1 MTSTTNFRYVA
12 LADEIQGSIKKGI
25 FAPGE
30 KLPSLRNLHNKL
42 GLSISTVHQAYIE
55 LEKRGRVEAR
65 EKSGFYVKAL
75 NENPLGRPAQ
85 EKLITEPCRVE
96 VNALAENIISDLQRD
111 DVLQLGAAIPSK
123 ELMPL
128 KQLSRIMKSMPTD
141 VLQNHISSYDLCA
154 GNLELREEIS
164 KKMLG
169 FAGSIPA
176 DDIITTNGCLEAV
189 TLCLR
194 AVANPG
200 DTILVESPV
209 FHCFLQLIEDLN
221 MYVIE
226 IPGCPEEGID
236 TRLFEKTIASNK
248 IKACLLN
255 SNFQNPLGSVM
266 SRENKARI
274 INIAKIHDIP
284 IIEDDIYGDLFFGDK
299 RPSTFKSMDKNGMV
313 LYCSSFSK
321 SLAPGLRTGWT
332 IPGKYKDTLIRMK
345 LNTAISNP
353 SINQAIVASFLKTG
367 AFDRHL
373 RQLRNRLKNQASAL
387 AIAISK
393 YFPADTKITFPMG
406 GMFIWVVLNK
416 EIDSME
422 IYEKAYQKRIS
433 ILPGKICSSSDRYK
447 HCLRINC
454 GIKWSPQIEQ
464 GIKTLGEIITKQATQ
479 NKLSTIKFS
488 RSINLPIPV

>member
-1 MTSTTNFRYVA
+1 M
-12 LADEIQGSIKKGI
+12 KGT
-25 FAPGE
+25 FSPGE
-30 KLPSLRNLHNKL
+30 KLPSLRQLHTQL
-42 GLSISTVHQAYIE
+42 GLSVSTVHQAYIE

-75 NENPLGRPAQ
+75 NKNPLSKPSR
-85 EKLITEPCRVE
+85 EKVVAKPCRVV
-96 VNALAENIISDLQRD
+96 VNDLAETIIKDLQSD
-111 DVLQLGAAIPSK
+111 DILQLGAAIPSK

-128 KQLSRIMKSMPTD
+128 KQLSRIMKSMP
-141 VLQNHISSYDLCA
+141 VAALQNHISNYDLCA
-154 GNLELREEIS
+154 GNSDLREEIS
-164 KKMLG
+164 KRMLG
-169 FAGSIPA
+169 LACSITA
-176 DDIITTNGCLEAV
+176 EDIVTTNGCLEAV

-236 TRLFEKTIASNK
+236 PETFEKTIGSNK

-266 SRENKARI
+266 SPKNKRAILHIARK
-274 INIAKIHDIP
+274 NNIP
-284 IIEDDIYGDLFFGDK
+284 IIEDDIYGDLFFGAK
-299 RPSTFKSMDKNGMV
+299 RPTTFKSMDKTGMV

-321 SLAPGLRTGWT
+321 AIAPGLRTGWT
-332 IPGKYKDTLIRMK
+332 VPGKFKDIVIRMK

-353 SINQAIVASFLKTG
+353 GINQAVVAKFLKAG

-373 RQLRNRLKNQASAL
+373 RQLRNKLKNQASAM
-387 AIAISK
+387 AIAVSK
-393 YFPADTKITFPMG
+393 YFPGDTLITFPQG

-416 EIDSME
+416 KIDSLDV
-422 IYEKAYQKRIS
+422 YQKAYQKKIS
-433 ILPGKICSSSDRYK
+433 ILPGIICSSSDRYK
-447 HCLRINC
+447 NCLRINC
-454 GIKWSPQIEQ
+454 GVKWSQRLET
-464 GIKTLGEIITKQATQ
+464 GIKTIGQIIK
-479 NKLSTIKFS
+479 NLS
-488 RSINLPIPV
+488 